1 MAKCSLMMS
10 RNACNNKFGEIG
22 DLTKFRRKDLD
33 LRQRAKEGG
42 IRKAAN
48 LTKAAIFTF
57 IVTITLGRSLES

>member
-1 MAKCSLMMS
+1 MMS

-48 LTKAAIFTF
+48 LTKFTF
-57 IVTITLGRSLES
+57 IVTISLGRSLES